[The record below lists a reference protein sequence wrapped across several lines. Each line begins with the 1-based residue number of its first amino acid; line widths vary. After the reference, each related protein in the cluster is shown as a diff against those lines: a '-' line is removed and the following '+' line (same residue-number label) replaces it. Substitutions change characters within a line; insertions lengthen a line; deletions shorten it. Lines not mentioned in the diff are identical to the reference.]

1 MLRREIE
8 LLSNPPKEEVEE
20 KVEEVA
26 EQQEEEQPVEER
38 KEEEVKEEEVD
49 EEMDDEEGLF
59 SSEFENLMDP
69 SGFQTDLSF
78 GEGMDWMNDVRFPD
92 QG

>member
-1 MLRREIE
+1 
-8 LLSNPPKEEVEE
+8 
-20 KVEEVA
+20 
-26 EQQEEEQPVEER
+26 
-38 KEEEVKEEEVD
+38 
-49 EEMDDEEGLF
+49 MDDEEGLF

>member
-1 MLRREIE
+1 M
-8 LLSNPPKEEVEE
+8 EEV
-20 KVEEVA
+20 V
-26 EQQEEEQPVEER
+26 EQQEEEPPVEET
-38 KEEEVKEEEVD
+38 KEEEVKQEEEVE

-59 SSEFENLMDP
+59 SSEFDTLMDP